1 MAPDSQRLS
10 LAEPAGFVSPHLDD
24 VVFSASQ
31 ALAAAP
37 GSQVIT
43 VFASGPESVDPLPS
57 WDAQCRCF
65 KPGDNVAAIRS
76 LEDDAALALLGA
88 TGRRLDLWP
97 RQYRRPEPI
106 RFPRIRRPAAR
117 HARQKL
123 TDAELER
130 EVAHKLAVAIQ
141 QVKASTWFVPLGVG
155 HPDHRL
161 TANACL
167 SIARLTPD
175 IRWVLYEDLPYSRES
190 IPGRDGAFKSAL
202 DAGFELQPVY
212 LDTEPDAE
220 AKGRAVDCYR
230 SQLNALGDRVQIALS
245 GPERYFLVGNT
256 AQSQDCCGA

>member
-1 MAPDSQRLS
+1 MAPNSQLLS
-10 LAEPAGFVSPHLDD
+10 LVEPAGFVSPHLDD
-24 VVFSASQ
+24 AVFSASQ

-37 GSQVIT
+37 GSQVVT

-88 TGRRLDLWP
+88 AGRRLDLWP
-97 RQYRRPEPI
+97 RQYRRPEQI
-106 RFPRIRRPAAR
+106 RFPRLRRPAGR
-117 HARQKL
+117 DARQEL
-123 TDAELER
+123 TDPELER
-130 EVAHKLAVAIQ
+130 EVVDKLAVAMQ

-175 IRWVLYEDLPYSRES
+175 VRWVLYEDLPYSRES
-190 IPGRDGAFKSAL
+190 ISARDGAFKSAL
-202 DAGFELQPVY
+202 DAGFELRPAQV
-212 LDTEPDAE
+212 DAEPDTE

-245 GPERYFLVGNT
+245 GPERYFLVGDP
-256 AQSQDCCGA
+256 AQS